1 MTEIDLRSSATPE
14 GPEPGD
20 DEPVSDALGDDVIID
35 LTALEADHEAE
46 ATSRA
51 EVAAASA
58 DEAERAAVRAA
69 VLVGSASSEDA
80 RSALRDAARFTPDDE
95 RSSPQTNVGGAGAP
109 NLASPLLDRDQA
121 AIALRAL
128 PYGGTDDASLGL
140 RLPPPVQAT
149 VSPVIAA
156 VRWGAVMFGMVAA
169 VTRANKGN
177 LEVVTALTAVLF
189 LTTWRT
195 LRPIRLGAPQTTRRL
210 VPVLDAIVVGVAV
223 GWSGNVTSPFVFCV
237 LACAVVAA
245 FGWGLLAGAVT
256 TVAGIGGVVA
266 GALASHDPLRT
277 TNSQGPVLLASFVL
291 VVSMVAFARARL
303 LDAET
308 RRATLAGQLDLL
320 AETNDLLHILNEL
333 ARTLPQSLDLREAL
347 TAARAELRRTF
358 NADVIALITLDDH
371 SGEWVPQITDGCAL
385 KPSVANDE
393 LPEQLRRASEQ
404 SAPLLMSRF
413 EPGEGLGVRS
423 ASGLYVS
430 VRARDRTIGVLGVE
444 HRTPGQYAARHARL
458 MAGLSD
464 VLALTVDNARSFSRL
479 RTLGADEERS
489 RIARD
494 LHDRLGQWLSY
505 INFELERIIDTS
517 DAGSAELDRL
527 HHDVQTAIDELRET
541 LRQLRAEVT
550 EERNF
555 ALVAKELI
563 ERFNS
568 RTGADGGPTADL
580 EVVHPGRRLKVRVE
594 TELLRILQEALSNV
608 AKHARASSVRVR
620 WDVIDGAATLT
631 IHDDGRGFTPD
642 KGIRDS
648 AYGLVGMRE
657 RADVIGARILVRSSP
672 GQGTTITVRAGRAR
686 EEVST

>member
-1 MTEIDLRSSATPE
+1 MAETDLRRSAAPE
-14 GPEPGD
+14 GPEPSVPEDG
-20 DEPVSDALGDDVIID
+20 VID
-35 LTALEADHEAE
+35 LTVLEAEDGQRADGSTGAHEA
-46 ATSRA
+46 AP
-51 EVAAASA
+51 
-58 DEAERAAVRAA
+58 
-69 VLVGSASSEDA
+69 
-80 RSALRDAARFTPDDE
+80 PD
-95 RSSPQTNVGGAGAP
+95 GAGPPGDTGSTGSTGTGGTGGQHGGSEHGGRTPPWISA
-109 NLASPLLDRDQA
+109 AFDRGQA
-121 AIALRAL
+121 AMALRAL

-156 VRWGAVMFGMVAA
+156 VRWGAVMFGMVSA

-177 LEVVTALTAVLF
+177 LEVVIALAVVLF

-195 LRPIRLGAPQTTRRL
+195 LRPIRLGAPQRLRRL
-210 VPVLDAIVVGVAV
+210 VPVADAILVGLAA
-223 GWSGNVTSPFVFCV
+223 GWSGNITSPFVFCV

-245 FGWGLLAGAVT
+245 FGWGLLAGSAT
-256 TVAGIGGVVA
+256 AVAGLAGMGVA
-266 GALASHDPLRT
+266 ALASNDEFNPF
-277 TNSQGPVLLASFVL
+277 SGQGPGLLATFAL
-291 VVSMVAFARARL
+291 VVSMVAFARSRL

-308 RRATLAGQLDLL
+308 RRATLAGQIDLL

-347 TAARAELRRTF
+347 AATRAELRRTF
-358 NADVIALITLDDH
+358 NADVIALVTLDDH
-371 SGEWVPQITDGCAL
+371 SNEWIPQIADGCAL
-385 KPSVANDE
+385 RPSVTGAQ
-393 LPEQLRRASEQ
+393 LPVQLRRAAEQ
-404 SAPLLMSRF
+404 AEPLLHGRF
-413 EPGEGLGVRS
+413 APGSGLGARS

-444 HRTPGQYAARHARL
+444 HRNPGQYSARHARL

-517 DAGSAELDRL
+517 EARSDELDRL
-527 HHDVQTAIDELRET
+527 HRDVQTAIDELRET

-550 EERNF
+550 EERSF
-555 ALVAKELI
+555 ALVAADLI
-563 ERFNS
+563 DRFNA
-568 RTGADGGPTADL
+568 RAGAEGGPVAHLD
-580 EVVHPGRRLKVRVE
+580 VVRPGRRLAVRTE

-608 AKHARASSVRVR
+608 AKHAQASAVKVR
-620 WDVIDGAATLT
+620 WDVLDGAATLT

-672 GQGTTITVRAGRAR
+672 GQGTTITVRAGRAGRSR
-686 EEVST
+686 EEGNL